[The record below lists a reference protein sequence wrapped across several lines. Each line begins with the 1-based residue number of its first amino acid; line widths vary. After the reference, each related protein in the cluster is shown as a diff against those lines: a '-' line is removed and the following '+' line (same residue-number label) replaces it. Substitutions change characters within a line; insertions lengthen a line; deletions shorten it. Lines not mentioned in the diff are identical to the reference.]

1 MVFMQDIYVEQ
12 LVRRRRTAKDVILR
26 VLVVVLAV
34 ILSVVILL
42 VAPRLAPF
50 SMIFYLLFALVVY
63 AAYMLFVSFK
73 VEFEYI
79 LTNGDVD
86 VDKIV
91 AQRRRKRLL
100 SFSCKNVQ
108 EMGVYDEDKLRNTKF
123 DSSYYV
129 QDAGEGEVWYVVYS
143 NPGKGRVLL
152 VFTGYDRVLDAMK
165 PFLPRDLVRSVFLN
179 APGKN

>member
-1 MVFMQDIYVEQ
+1 MQDIYVEQ
-12 LVRRRRTAKDVILR
+12 LVRRRRGAKDIILR

-34 ILSVVILL
+34 FLSVVILL

-73 VEFEYI
+73 VEYEYI
-79 LTNGDVD
+79 ITNGDVD
-86 VDKIV
+86 IDKIV

-108 EMGVYDEDKLRNTKF
+108 EIGVYEADKLHGTKF

-129 QDAGEGEVWYVVYS
+129 QDASAGEVWYIIYS

-152 VFTGYDRVLDAMK
+152 VFTGFDRVLDAMK
-165 PFLPRDLVRSVFLN
+165 PFLPRELVRSVFLK
-179 APGKN
+179 APGSN